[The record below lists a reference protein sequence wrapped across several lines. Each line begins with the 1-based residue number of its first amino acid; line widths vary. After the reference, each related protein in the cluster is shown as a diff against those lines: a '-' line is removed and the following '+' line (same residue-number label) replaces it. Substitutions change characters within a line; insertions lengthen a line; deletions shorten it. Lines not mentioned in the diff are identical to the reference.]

1 LRGEHWGKRGWGL
14 CGGDARDINLR
25 STLLRLALSFY
36 GTLFQKNYLKTIACD
51 YIIVLSLWF
60 YFLPQR
66 FALPPCQNPLR
77 WFFFIMGF
85 VSMSFFKEFKTF
97 IARGNMI
104 DLATGIIIGTAF
116 TAVVNG
122 LVNDIL
128 MPPLGVLIGGIDF
141 SNFFVAL
148 SGDQVYTTLKAAQ
161 DAGASPIAYGKF
173 LNAVIQFLIVSFAV
187 FVLIKQV
194 NKLKSK
200 VIKEEEAAAAV
211 PTPTEV
217 LLTEIRDLMAKKGS

>member
-1 LRGEHWGKRGWGL
+1 
-14 CGGDARDINLR
+14 
-25 STLLRLALSFY
+25 
-36 GTLFQKNYLKTIACD
+36 
-51 YIIVLSLWF
+51 
-60 YFLPQR
+60 
-66 FALPPCQNPLR
+66 
-77 WFFFIMGF
+77 MGF
-85 VSMSFFKEFKTF
+85 VFMSFFQEFKTF

-116 TAVVNG
+116 TGVVNG

-211 PTPTEV
+211 PTQTEV
-217 LLTEIRDLMAKKGS
+217 LLTEIRDLMAKK